1 MFKKIII
8 SIVVVLFM
16 LTGVSFADQ
25 HINRDRN
32 QYMGH
37 KEWKA
42 QQKQKRRDY
51 RNKERGLD
59 HYGQGYRYQ
68 HRGHRQHRPNH
79 YRGHWRSWREWD
91 SHRRHN
97 RHMYNRGHYY
107 RHGGSLYFQFNTP
120 DGTFA
125 FSIGR

>member
-16 LTGVSFADQ
+16 FTGISFADQ
-25 HINRDRN
+25 NN

-37 KEWKA
+37 KQWKA
-42 QQKQKRRDY
+42 QQKQKRREY

-68 HRGHRQHRPNH
+68 YHGHRHWRPRH
-79 YRGHWRSWREWD
+79 YRGHWRSWQEWN
-91 SHRRHN
+91 SHRSYSPHVYRH
-97 RHMYNRGHYY
+97 GHYY
-107 RHGGSLYFQFNTP
+107 RHGGSLYFQFATP
-120 DGTFA
+120 DGTFV